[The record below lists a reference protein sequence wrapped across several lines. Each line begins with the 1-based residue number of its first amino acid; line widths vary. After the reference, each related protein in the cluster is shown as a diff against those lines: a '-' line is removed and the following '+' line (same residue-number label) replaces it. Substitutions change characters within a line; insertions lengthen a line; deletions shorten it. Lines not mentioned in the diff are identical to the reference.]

1 MKKAIG
7 IACILLVGALGF
19 RLFLALRHPND
30 EPDDG
35 RVYALIARNVVDH
48 HAYSLE
54 TEEPYKPTFIRVP
67 GYPLFLA
74 GVYRLFGEDNN
85 RAVRIAQALL
95 STLTCLIVGLIAM
108 AWTPSEWDES
118 RRRRA
123 LLLGIALAAI
133 CPFTAIYV
141 TVILTETWATLLG
154 AACALAASL
163 AIKSEAGARKIAWWA
178 AAGVLGGGATMFR
191 PDAAMFVGA
200 AGILMV
206 LVQAGKA
213 VASARSSR
221 ARTTKA
227 RRSGLREPLRAA
239 LVSGTAIA
247 LGFGLALTPW
257 TIRNARVFGMFQ
269 PIAPSDAGMPGEFS
283 YQGYIAWL
291 KTWVDDV
298 RYTEIAEWPL
308 DYAPI
313 RIQDLP
319 DFAFD
324 SPEEKDRV
332 AALFT
337 AYNNGADKQDAA
349 ASDSSYDDD
358 STDSSDSQDT
368 TDDHA
373 DSPSPPEQVSPNLSP
388 NLSPN
393 HVHTG
398 KEYAVQMTTDLD
410 AAFAQIARERI
421 ARRPLRYYVTNR
433 LKRASSMWF
442 DTHSQYYPFQGELL
456 PLSGLD
462 TDLHQQ
468 YWLPAFM
475 LLTLLFTVLTLVGCV
490 IFWRHEQARVWL
502 LFLALLTLPRIAFLS
517 TLENPE
523 PRYVVELFAF
533 LAAASAV
540 AVAAA
545 TPSRFLA
552 KASALVGRR
561 SQKQPLPPPADVA

>member
-19 RLFLALRHPND
+19 RLFLAVRHPND

-35 RVYALIARNVVDH
+35 RVYALIARNVLDH

-54 TEEPYKPTFIRVP
+54 TNEPYTPTFIRVP

-74 GVYRLFGEDNN
+74 GIYWLFGEDNN
-85 RAVRIAQALL
+85 RAIRIAQAVL
-95 STLTCLIVGLIAM
+95 STLTCLIVGLIAL
-108 AWTPSEWDES
+108 AWSPAGWDEN

-141 TVILTETWATLLG
+141 SVILTETWATLLG
-154 AACALAASL
+154 AASTLAASL
-163 AIKSEAGARKIAWWA
+163 AIKAEAGGRKIGWWVG
-178 AAGVLGGGATMFR
+178 AGVLGGAATMFR

-200 AGILMV
+200 AGVLMV

-213 VASARSSR
+213 AASVR
-221 ARTTKA
+221 ASETSAAKA
-227 RRSGLREPLRAA
+227 VWGSLRDPLRGAI
-239 LVSGTAIA
+239 VSGAAIA
-247 LGFGLALTPW
+247 LAFGLALTPW
-257 TIRNARVFGMFQ
+257 TIRNARVFGRFQ

-324 SPEEKDRV
+324 SPEERDRV
-332 AALFT
+332 AALLAT
-337 AYNNGADKQDAA
+337 YNNGADKQDAA
-349 ASDSSYDDD
+349 ASESSDEDD
-358 STDSSDSQDT
+358 SPDASDSPDT
-368 TDDHA
+368 GVDHHESPPPP
-373 DSPSPPEQVSPNLSP
+373 DSPPPPEQASPNQ
-388 NLSPN
+388 
-393 HVHTG
+393 VHTG
-398 KEYAVQMTTDLD
+398 KEYAVQMTRELD
-410 AAFAQIARERI
+410 AAFDEIARERI
-421 ARRPLRYYVTNR
+421 ARRPFRYYVINR

-462 TDLHQQ
+462 IDLHQQ

-475 LLTLLFTVLTLVGCV
+475 LLTLLYTVLTLAGCAV
-490 IFWRHEQARVWL
+490 FWRHKPSRVWL
-502 LFLALLTLPRIAFLS
+502 LFLALLILPRIAFLS

-540 AVAAA
+540 AIAAA
-545 TPSRFLA
+545 TPRSFLA
-552 KASALVGRR
+552 RASALLHRR
-561 SQKQPLPPPADVA
+561 RRQKQILRPPADLA

>member
-1 MKKAIG
+1 MKKAIR
-7 IACILLVGALGF
+7 IACILLIGAFGF

-35 RVYALIARNVVDH
+35 RVYALIARDVVDH

-54 TEEPYKPTFIRVP
+54 TDAPYKPTFIRVP

-74 GVYRLFGEDNN
+74 GIYRLFGEDNN
-85 RAVRIAQALL
+85 RAVRIAQAVL
-95 STLTCLIVGLIAM
+95 STLTCLIVGLIAVV
-108 AWTPSEWDES
+108 WSPSDWDEN

-123 LLLGIALAAI
+123 LLVGIALAAI

-141 TVILTETWATLLG
+141 SLILTETWATMLG

-163 AIKSEAGARKIAWWA
+163 AIKSEAGARKIGWWA

-213 VASARSSR
+213 VASAQSSKTST
-221 ARTTKA
+221 AKSA
-227 RRSGLREPLRAA
+227 RRRLAEPLKTA
-239 LVSGTAIA
+239 LVSGTAIT

-324 SPEEKDRV
+324 SHEERDRV
-332 AALFT
+332 AALLA

-349 ASDSSYDDD
+349 ASDSSDDDD
-358 STDSSDSQDT
+358 SSDASNSPDA
-368 TDDHA
+368 TDDHP
-373 DSPSPPEQVSPNLSP
+373 DTPPPPEQVSPNQ
-388 NLSPN
+388 
-393 HVHTG
+393 VHTG
-398 KEYAVQMTTDLD
+398 KEYAVQMTTELD
-410 AAFAQIARERI
+410 ASFAEIARERI
-421 ARRPLRYYVTNR
+421 ARRPFRYYVTNR

-475 LLTLLFTVLTLVGCV
+475 LLTLLYTILMLAGCV
-490 IFWRHEQARVWL
+490 IFWRDKQARVWL

-533 LAAASAV
+533 LAAASAI

-545 TPSRFLA
+545 TPSTFLA
-552 KASALVGRR
+552 KAPALLRRR
-561 SQKQPLPPPADVA
+561 SQKQPLPPPADLASGR